1 MNKNNP
7 HHLFWDLY
15 SSKMRKQIT
24 EHKHA
29 KKCHGKQFSD
39 EKLGIHYNIDILY
52 NAERQMFT
60 EMKYCLKAPT
70 FMIALLEALAELILE
85 KDIKKVSKVRADDL
99 LNAISAYE
107 VADLYEDADVG
118 DYIRFISRYVNHLLD
133 SYTEIVNELVP
144 RQFTTPDAL
153 IDFSKEGSGIEG
165 FFELEK
171 EHQIQFIEEVME
183 KDIRPYVALDEGNVK
198 VKDLTKNGIVLIQY
212 EGNCTSCN
220 ASGSTT
226 LSAITS
232 ILKAK
237 IHPTIEV
244 LPYLS

>member
-1 MNKNNP
+1 MSKKNP

-15 SSKMRKQIT
+15 SSKMRKLIF
-24 EHKHA
+24 EHRHA
-29 KKCHGKQFSD
+29 KRCDGKEFSD
-39 EKLGIHYNIDILY
+39 EKLGIHYKIDISY
-52 NAERQMFT
+52 NAEKQMFT
-60 EMKYCLKAPT
+60 DMKYCLKAPT
-70 FMIALLEALAELILE
+70 FMIALLEALAELILD
-85 KDIKKVSKVRADDL
+85 KDIKKCAKVRADDL
-99 LNAISAYE
+99 LNTISAYE

-133 SYTEIVNELVP
+133 SYTEIVAELVP

-171 EHQIQFIEEVME
+171 EHQIHCIEEVME

-220 ASGSTT
+220 ASSSTT

-244 LPYLS
+244 LPYFS